1 MARTASFT
9 DEEIMKAR
17 QLREQA
23 ITAKDLR
30 KALSLLLVGE
40 AGLDTDK
47 TSDILGISERTIF
60 RDRRSVRNQDE
71 RKQNTWGG
79 RRHYG
84 MTLEEEKEFLRN
96 WEVKAIEGGVLSVP
110 PC

>member
-23 ITAKDLR
+23 TTAKDLR
-30 KALSLLLVGE
+30 KALSVLLVAE

-47 TSDILGISERTIF
+47 TSDILGISERTVF
-60 RDRRSVRNQDE
+60 RNRGSVRNQDE
-71 RKQNTWGG
+71 GKQNTWGG
-79 RRHYG
+79 PAP
-84 MTLEEEKEFLRN
+84 L
-96 WEVKAIEGGVLSVP
+96 
-110 PC
+110 